1 MQEKKNEM
9 EKDVM
14 QTAFEAEAKEYRF
27 KTGGD
32 KEQKRPKRKKSD
44 FDEWGMPAECPVV
57 PLGKKGMD
65 FFYLDSARQFVQL
78 NYSAHNANA
87 VRALFGEYINLLP
100 DMFKKFNKNGDQL
113 KNQWD
118 ATKAF
123 ETLMSACSLKSAKI
137 GLWDMGQRV
146 RGRGAWIDDDGSLC
160 YHYGDSVCVYRQS
173 NGSVVEEWFKPGE
186 IGNYVYPAYPK
197 LLKPESDGNIKS
209 VEELR
214 EILSSW
220 NFRNKTDVRLLIGW
234 IGASH
239 ICGALDWRPM
249 IWLTGDFGTGKTTL
263 KKLLENMFGQN
274 LLSFT
279 GATEAFVRQTLHE
292 NKDVLPV
299 SLDEIEAA
307 EDNRK
312 GAALIELARWAASG
326 AETGKGSADH
336 KAVSFQIRSTFM
348 FSSILVPP
356 VDTQDLSRIHIMDLN
371 QLNIGA
377 PLPDLSRARVQ
388 GISAAIHKRM
398 IRGFSRFKRNL
409 TLLQAFLSEYGVSA
423 RSADRYGAM
432 VSAYYVLTQDE
443 EITPEQ
449 AEEEAKWIAGEDK
462 REKKNNR
469 PDNEL
474 CLEWLLSSRVEQWRG
489 GGKATVSGLI
499 GEASGMTRADA
510 DGQECANKYLMQNG
524 MKFVVKTTMSG
535 DPVKFLFVSN
545 NHKGLF
551 DLFRGTKWGARAG
564 TTGVWMQSLR
574 RFDGTVNSDALRLE
588 GQRSRGILIPFDI
601 LGIGGND
608 DDDE

>member
-1 MQEKKNEM
+1 M
-9 EKDVM
+9 EKDAIHE
-14 QTAFEAEAKEYRF
+14 AFEAGAKEYRF
-27 KTGGD
+27 KTEAKG
-32 KEQKRPKRKKSD
+32 ENKRAFKRTG
-44 FDEWGMPAECPVV
+44 FDEWGVPDGCPVV
-57 PLGKKGMD
+57 PLGKKGLD
-65 FFYLDSARQFVQL
+65 FFYLDASRQFVQL

-87 VRALFGEYINLLP
+87 VRALFGEYIHLLP
-100 DMFKKFNKNGDQL
+100 DMFKKYNKKGEQL

-118 ATKAF
+118 ATQAI
-123 ETLMSACSLKSAKI
+123 EMLMSSCSMKSLKV
-137 GLWDMGQRV
+137 GLWDMSNRI
-146 RGRGAWIDDDGSLC
+146 RGRGAWVDDDGASC
-160 YHYGDSVCVYRQS
+160 FHYGDSVCAYR
-173 NGSVVEEWFKPGE
+173 NKTGGVREEWHRPGE
-186 IGNYVYPAYPK
+186 VGRYVYPAYPT
-197 LLKPESDGNIKS
+197 LLKPESDGS
-209 VEELR
+209 VNAAKELR
-214 EILSSW
+214 NILDTW
-220 NFRNKTDVRLLIGW
+220 NFRNKTDVRLLMGW

-274 LLSFT
+274 ILSFT
-279 GATEAFVRQTLHE
+279 GATEAFVRQTLNE

-356 VDTQDLSRIHIMDLN
+356 IDGQDLSRIHIMDLN
-371 QLNIGA
+371 RLNEGA
-377 PLPDLSRARVQ
+377 VPPDCSRERAQ
-388 GISAAIHKRM
+388 KISAGIQKRM
-398 IRGFSRFKRNL
+398 ILGFQRFKTNL
-409 TLLQAFLSEYGVSA
+409 AVLTSFLSEYGVSA

-432 VSAYYVLTQDE
+432 IAAYYVITQDE

-449 AEEEAKWIAGEDK
+449 AEDEAKWIAEEDR
-462 REKKNNR
+462 REKKSNR

-474 CLEWLLSSRVEQWRG
+474 CLEWLLSSTVEQWRG
-489 GGKATVSGLI
+489 GGRATVSGLI

-510 DGQECANKYLMQNG
+510 EGQECANKYLMQNG
-524 MKFVVKTTMSG
+524 MKYVVKTTLRG

-551 DLFRGTKWGARAG
+551 NLFRGTKWGMRAG

-574 RFDGTVNSDALRLE
+574 RFKGASEANALRLE
-588 GQRSRGILIPFDI
+588 GQRNRGILLPFDV
-601 LGIGGND
+601 LNMGVT
-608 DDDE
+608 DDDENE